1 MKLGSIAKLLLTTF
15 GRPPLNSITSAALEF
30 KLKYYMGRWQGGYSP
45 CFCNANKLSHHC
57 CDNYKMHTEKRLSH
71 FATTSSSYFAMIKLD
86 FRRLSLGRTAKWIQ
100 WLPELLRSM

>member
-1 MKLGSIAKLLLTTF
+1 MGNKERKGRKSCIIARLFVSLHQT
-15 GRPPLNSITSAALEF
+15 LEVSDTLE
-30 KLKYYMGRWQGGYSP
+30 KW
-45 CFCNANKLSHHC
+45 
-57 CDNYKMHTEKRLSH
+57 KRLSH